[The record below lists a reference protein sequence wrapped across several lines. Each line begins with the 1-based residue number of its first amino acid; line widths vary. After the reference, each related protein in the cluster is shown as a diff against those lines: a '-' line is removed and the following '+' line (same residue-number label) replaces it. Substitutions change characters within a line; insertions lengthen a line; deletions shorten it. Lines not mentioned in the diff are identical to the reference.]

1 MTGRELII
9 ELLKNENIN
18 LNNEVAL
25 ATKDGA
31 FENREYAMFHIQ
43 KVTTKNECITLL
55 MFDDIRFEGENS
67 ETCNKC

>member
-9 ELLKNENIN
+9 ELLKNEDIN
-18 LNNEVAL
+18 LDNEVAL

-43 KVTTKNECITLL
+43 DVAVKNELVTLL
-55 MFDDIRFEGENS
+55 VFDDIRFKGENN
-67 ETCNKC
+67 ETRDC